1 MSTFTATPSGST
13 PTATVT
19 PMSTYTYTATPFGTS
34 ITATATITVTP
45 YGSTPTAVVTL
56 TPTATPTIYVT
67 LASPD
72 PVVIKQ
78 NVVRPSV
85 NKAARIDVKIA
96 KAQRVVVKIYS
107 LRGKLI
113 KTLADRVV
121 NAGTFEAV
129 WEGVNQKGRLVS
141 SGVYIVHIKTDTFEE
156 KRKLA
161 VVR

>member
-1 MSTFTATPSGST
+1 M
-13 PTATVT
+13 
-19 PMSTYTYTATPFGTS
+19 
-34 ITATATITVTP
+34 
-45 YGSTPTAVVTL
+45 
-56 TPTATPTIYVT
+56 
-67 LASPD
+67 
-72 PVVIKQ
+72 VIKQ

-85 NKAARIDVKIA
+85 NKPARIDVKIA

-113 KTLADRVV
+113 KTLADRVA

-129 WEGVNQKGRLVS
+129 WEGVNQKGNLVS
-141 SGVYIVHIKTDTFEE
+141 SGIYIVHIKTDTFEE

>member
-1 MSTFTATPSGST
+1 M
-13 PTATVT
+13 
-19 PMSTYTYTATPFGTS
+19 
-34 ITATATITVTP
+34 
-45 YGSTPTAVVTL
+45 
-56 TPTATPTIYVT
+56 
-67 LASPD
+67 
-72 PVVIKQ
+72 
-78 NVVRPSV
+78 VRPSV
-85 NKAARIDVKIA
+85 NKPARIDVKID
-96 KAQRVVVKIYS
+96 KSQKVVVKIYS

-113 KTLADRVV
+113 KTLVDRVV